1 MKSVPGSTCESVL
14 RSISAYLDGD
24 LPCTE
29 CDLIEKHC
37 AECEAC
43 SEVVEELRAT
53 IGLCRSA
60 AAVPIPS
67 AVRARAQA
75 SIAALLKSG
84 R

>member
-1 MKSVPGSTCESVL
+1 MSDAPAPECESVL
-14 RSISAYLDGD
+14 RSISAYLDGE
-24 LPCTE
+24 LPGTQ
-29 CDLIEKHC
+29 CDFIEKHC
-37 AECEAC
+37 AHCAGC
-43 SEVVEELRAT
+43 AAVVQELRET

-60 AAVPIPS
+60 ATAQIPD